1 MRSGA
6 GPPEVEDVGGLF
18 PCPEGTLCCTGASA
32 GWGGVGG
39 GGGAGGLRTHVAQ
52 TRSILGGRLWL
63 NDRVTT
69 SPSQSSF
76 FMVSELQ
83 KQKLLTL
90 SLKLFVTC
98 AKDTVSTAFCL
109 GSTWVNMPRRLAQKS
124 FQMSF
129 LSLYNFAP

>member
-1 MRSGA
+1 MWEACSHARRA
-6 GPPEVEDVGGLF
+6 L
-18 PCPEGTLCCTGASA
+18 SA
-32 GWGGVGG
+32 ALEPLLGGVGW
-39 GGGAGGLRTHVAQ
+39 GGAGGIRPHVVQ
-52 TRSILGGRLWL
+52 TRSVLGGRLWL
-63 NDRVTT
+63 NDRATT

-90 SLKLFVTC
+90 GLKLFVTC

-129 LSLYNFAP
+129 LSLYNSAP